1 MVMSV
6 ATPRRSIREA
16 MLHGVLGGDG
26 KSCYYYHGRRCGF
39 YAGGRCGEGLAA
51 ALGGVDEE
59 LAEAAASRKEGRKN
73 VLVLFSDTG
82 GGHRASAEA
91 IRDAF
96 RLEFGDVYRVRVAAH
111 ILILAF
117 CCLSPAYI
125 RLLFFFFLE
134 EIDTLIIRI
143 QECCTD
149 SFDFPFFEVCGF
161 FHSNLF
167 FFPNSN

>member
-1 MVMSV
+1 MSV
-6 ATPRRSIREA
+6 ATPRRSIREV
-16 MLHGVLGGDG
+16 MLHGVLGRDG

-51 ALGGVDEE
+51 ALGGVGEE

-96 RLEFGDVYRVRVAAH
+96 KLEFGGEYRVRVAAQ
-111 ILILAF
+111 ILVLAF
-117 CCLSPAYI
+117 CASNCLYM
-125 RLLFFFFLE
+125 R
-134 EIDTLIIRI
+134 
-143 QECCTD
+143 
-149 SFDFPFFEVCGF
+149 
-161 FHSNLF
+161 
-167 FFPNSN
+167 